1 LTRGSATIFPRQAS
15 SYDLSC
21 QPQVQLPPS
30 VIFSRFVPGWFQFV
44 LEHLELPNFV
54 VWQDALRLLLFEPN
68 PRNCKVLRKAVLK
81 WQRQGGLGDDNMC
94 VVRHSA

>member
-1 LTRGSATIFPRQAS
+1 LSTFDAWLSNDFPTQAS
-15 SYDLSC
+15 SYDLDC

-68 PRNCKVLRKAVLK
+68 PRNC
-81 WQRQGGLGDDNMC
+81 
-94 VVRHSA
+94 